1 LSRDLEL
8 PPTYSIAM
16 VKMAASGILTVAH
29 NAWVGRWQNGEWRR
43 AMDMATRIDQNHGR
57 CIQDT
62 KNIDSLTGRI
72 EESGHHGS
80 TRYGR
85 DRVSTTHLT
94 RLFG

>member
-1 LSRDLEL
+1 
-8 PPTYSIAM
+8 
-16 VKMAASGILTVAH
+16 
-29 NAWVGRWQNGEWRR
+29 
-43 AMDMATRIDQNHGR
+43 MDMATRIDQNHGR